1 MRVCGA
7 RFTRQCKTLAVE
19 GSTVELALDRG
30 ILLGGGRELPL
41 CEVEVELKSG
51 SQDAAVAFAEALAEK
66 YALVPEPKSK
76 FARAAALSL
85 E

>member
-1 MRVCGA
+1 
-7 RFTRQCKTLAVE
+7 VE
-19 GSTVELALDRG
+19 IALDLGVLRG
-30 ILLGGGRELPL
+30 GEKEIPL